1 MKILADTRIHI
12 YPCHDKARLFRSLL
26 ANLDTLA
33 PCHLMAMF
41 LTERSGHG
49 VFDELANL
57 SGGHVGTGL
66 EVAPTD
72 EPECLALFQNDWPV
86 LCIYA
91 GRHIVTKEGL
101 DILALTLRSSVPD
114 GLPADQTIAR
124 ILRLGAVPV
133 LAWSP
138 ETWTGFRVRHVKRLL
153 RTCQPGELL
162 VGDSALRPTYLP
174 KPRMLR
180 YARAQGFAMV
190 SGSDLLPYSGDEL
203 LAGSYGSR
211 IECEFRH
218 TEPVTS
224 LREGLRDP
232 ETRIRNVARPMG
244 FFTVL
249 KRRARARIARKRNA
263 Q

>member
-1 MKILADTRIHI
+1 MKILADTRVHI

-41 LTERSGHG
+41 LTERSGHD
-49 VFDELANL
+49 VFNELANL

-66 EVAPTD
+66 EVAPTG

-91 GRHIVTKEGL
+91 GRHIITEEGL
-101 DILALTLRSSVPD
+101 DILALTLRGSVQD
-114 GLPADQTIAR
+114 GMPADQTIAR

-138 ETWTGFRVRHVKRLL
+138 GRWTGLRARHVKRLL
-153 RTCQPGELL
+153 QCCEPGELL
-162 VGDSALRPTYLP
+162 VGDSALRTTYLP
-174 KPRMLR
+174 RPRLLR
-180 YARAQGFAMV
+180 YARGRGFGMV
-190 SGSDLLPYSGDEL
+190 SGSDLLSYPGDEI
-203 LAGSYGSR
+203 LAGVYGSR

-232 ETRIRNVARPMG
+232 ETRIRNVSCPMG
-244 FFTVL
+244 PFTVL
-249 KRRARARIARKRNA
+249 KRRIRARMAVRKSG
-263 Q
+263 